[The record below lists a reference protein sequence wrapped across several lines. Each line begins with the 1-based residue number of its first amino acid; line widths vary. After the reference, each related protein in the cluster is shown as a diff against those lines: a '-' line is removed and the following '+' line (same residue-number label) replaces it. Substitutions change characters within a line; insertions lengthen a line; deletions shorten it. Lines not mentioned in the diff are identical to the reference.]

1 MYDKNSNNHNNNIN
15 MNYFRNLQ
23 IRFFKSFLLLLIT
36 FSLAACVDL
45 SGSRNTYYTKQT
57 DDTEPSEQKVSNVT
71 PKKNKRQSLSSKRGE
86 VHTMRGGLGIF
97 SIGMN
102 LIRDKVSEKYHIPS
116 HSTMWYNAGAVSRS
130 IIERYYKEKE
140 HRPIILVGH
149 SLGANEQ
156 IKVARNLNTAGVPVA
171 LLVTVDAVSQTIVPP
186 NVKEVLNIYKPGFVP
201 MFSGLK
207 LRAINPQLTKIDNV
221 NVNSIKDLKVN
232 HFIIDKDEM
241 LQAMI
246 MDKVEKVLADG
257 NKKGA

>member
-1 MYDKNSNNHNNNIN
+1 MRIMYDKNSNNHNNYIN

-23 IRFFKSFLLLLIT
+23 IRYFKSFLLLLIT

-45 SGSRNTYYTKQT
+45 SGSRNTYYTKQ
-57 DDTEPSEQKVSNVT
+57 SGQKVSNT
-71 PKKNKRQSLSSKRGE
+71 SPKKNKPQSLSSKRGE

-116 HSTMWYNAGAVSRS
+116 HSTMWYNAGAVSSS

-140 HRPIILVGH
+140 HQPIILVGH

-156 IKVARNLNTAGVPVA
+156 IKVARNLNAAGVPVA

-207 LRAINPQLTKIDNV
+207 LRAVNPQLTKIDNV
-221 NVNSIKDLKVN
+221 NVNSIKGVKVN

-246 MDKVEKVLADG
+246 MNKVDKVLVDG